1 MWWTK
6 IPDDELIGMLEAIPP
21 PWNEPTTR
29 AWLRLVGRCCSEGRS
44 YWMPDHAS
52 ARMVARSQKCQ
63 PPGAVTVAKISG
75 CSRNIAGRM
84 VSTILHRQEQK
95 SRKQAQGGHKQAQG
109 VHKRYPTS
117 RANVKSRLPT
127 ETMQTRVC
135 AL

>member
-21 PWNEPTTR
+21 PWNQQTTR

-75 CSRNIAGRM
+75 CSRNIAARM

-95 SRKQAQGGHKQAQG
+95 SRKQAQGGHK
-109 VHKRYPTS
+109 RYPAS